1 MGGRLLEELQRIGLP
16 LRCLARRPDYLRP
29 RLAPGTD
36 LVEGDILDPATLAP
50 ALRGV
55 RTAYYLVHSMAAEG
69 DFEEIDRRAA
79 FYFGSAALAAGVE
92 RIVYLGGLGSGPG
105 LSRHLHSRQEVGDV
119 LRRSGVQTIELQAGI
134 IIGSGSL
141 SFEMIRALVERLP
154 VMITPAWVR
163 VRTQPIAVEDV
174 ISYLVKARDLQLEG
188 HHVFEIGG
196 ADQVGYGDVMME
208 YARQRGLHRV
218 MIPVPLLTPR
228 LSSLW
233 LGLVTP
239 LYARVGRYLIDG
251 VRNPTV
257 VDDPASDEAFQV
269 HPRGVADAISRALV
283 NEDQRYAAT
292 RWSDALSSRGKL
304 PHGPMR
310 YGRRLIDVQSTRV
323 SRSPDRAFAPIRRI
337 GGDVG
342 WYYGNWMWRVR
353 GLLDKLTGGPGLRR
367 GRRDPEDLRIG
378 EAIDIW
384 RVERYEPDRLLLLR
398 AEMKLPGRAWLQFE
412 AEPESGGTILTQTAI
427 FDPTGLGGILYWYI
441 LLPAHAFVFRGLL
454 RGVAEASAP
463 PADTP

>member
-1 MGGRLLEELQRIGLP
+1 
-16 LRCLARRPDYLRP
+16 
-29 RLAPGTD
+29 
-36 LVEGDILDPATLAP
+36 
-50 ALRGV
+50 
-55 RTAYYLVHSMAAEG
+55 
-69 DFEEIDRRAA
+69 
-79 FYFGSAALAAGVE
+79 
-92 RIVYLGGLGSGPG
+92 
-105 LSRHLHSRQEVGDV
+105 
-119 LRRSGVQTIELQAGI
+119 
-134 IIGSGSL
+134 
-141 SFEMIRALVERLP
+141 
-154 VMITPAWVR
+154 
-163 VRTQPIAVEDV
+163 
-174 ISYLVKARDLQLEG
+174 
-188 HHVFEIGG
+188 
-196 ADQVGYGDVMME
+196 
-208 YARQRGLHRV
+208 
-218 MIPVPLLTPR
+218 
-228 LSSLW
+228 
-233 LGLVTP
+233 
-239 LYARVGRYLIDG
+239 
-251 VRNPTV
+251 
-257 VDDPASDEAFQV
+257 
-269 HPRGVADAISRALV
+269 
-283 NEDQRYAAT
+283 
-292 RWSDALSSRGKL
+292 
-304 PHGPMR
+304 MR